1 MVPSL
6 AKYHICLN
14 IISGKERI
22 GKTLVPNLQQ
32 PVKLVQNMLLT
43 TSLLLNFDRFHIFF
57 WCFHCWISTIKCQ
70 LGWWCIDLPLIL
82 LQRKQSTYIFL
93 CSLRKYKWGNI
104 YCKSIKVSKWEKQR
118 RRFTFIQH
126 FLHHD
131 KKGEKENLLVSSFWL
146 IPAMYTVLPVGPD
159 VGSAC
164 LYFKFSYDLFEQFNV
179 KDCCIFLIFRFTFT
193 CFSFFFFSAKK
204 LFALI
209 IVSIV
214 PPLKGIKPFIAR
226 RVTRNFLG
234 QGAFLE
240 LGHFDKYSHKTGDRK
255 VPQGKNPLFFSPRN
269 S

>member
-1 MVPSL
+1 
-6 AKYHICLN
+6 
-14 IISGKERI
+14 
-22 GKTLVPNLQQ
+22 
-32 PVKLVQNMLLT
+32 
-43 TSLLLNFDRFHIFF
+43 
-57 WCFHCWISTIKCQ
+57 
-70 LGWWCIDLPLIL
+70 
-82 LQRKQSTYIFL
+82 
-93 CSLRKYKWGNI
+93 
-104 YCKSIKVSKWEKQR
+104 
-118 RRFTFIQH
+118 
-126 FLHHD
+126 
-131 KKGEKENLLVSSFWL
+131 
-146 IPAMYTVLPVGPD
+146 MYTVLPVGPG